1 MEKNARL
8 YHIILFVI
16 MLTITVGCQ
25 SQTETRQPTE
35 PVETATPTANNALF
49 PYQKLDKFGDIKFK
63 EPSGVTY
70 HPQRDTL
77 FVVGDSGT
85 LTEVK
90 TDGTLVRQEKVLS
103 GASFEGVTVDPATGL
118 LYVALEGHDKILEIS
133 PDEFA
138 VLRDIEIDKMFEG
151 KELIKKGGGGLE
163 GIVFVPN
170 NSGGTFYLTNQ
181 SDELTGNDPSII
193 FEIEIDNSADKPVA
207 RIVRYFSTGITDM
220 SGLFYLPGDDQLLVI
235 SDDNNLL
242 LTVSPTGEV
251 MQMVALP
258 GEHQEGIAIDNQG
271 YLYIGEDSDSVVKYA
286 PLQGGN

>member
-1 MEKNARL
+1 
-8 YHIILFVI
+8 
-16 MLTITVGCQ
+16 MLTITTGCQ
-25 SQTETRQPTE
+25 SQTETPQPTE
-35 PVETATPTANNALF
+35 PVATTTPTATANNALF
-49 PYQKLDKFGDIKFK
+49 PYQKIDKFGDIKFK

-77 FVVGDSGT
+77 FVVGDSGM

-90 TDGTLVRQEKVLS
+90 TDGTLVRQEKVM
-103 GASFEGVTVDPATGL
+103 GGGNFEGVTVNPVTGL

-133 PDEFA
+133 PDTFT
-138 VLRDIEIDKMFEG
+138 VQREIDIDRTFEG

-163 GIVFVPN
+163 GIVFMPN
-170 NSGGTFYLTNQ
+170 NSGDTFYLTNQ
-181 SDELTGNDPSII
+181 SNDLTGNDPSII
-193 FEIEIDNSADKPVA
+193 FEVEIDESADKPVA

-220 SGLFYLPGDDQLLVI
+220 SGLFYLSGDDQLLII

-251 MQMVALP
+251 QQMVALP

-271 YLYIGEDSDSVVKYA
+271 YLYIADDSDSVVKYA